1 MLCCFRNQLAVFGSF
16 MDENSK
22 LTKFQLPVAQ
32 SRLDISLPLAIMW
45 ACDFE
50 TLVAQKARAAAS
62 CGKGE
67 LFRCSAFEVRYIE
80 SFSDALHL
88 RFNIQRAVPS
98 LCVRFKTISVAL
110 R

>member
-1 MLCCFRNQLAVFGSF
+1 

-50 TLVAQKARAAAS
+50 TLVAHRARGGVAAAS
-62 CGKGE
+62 QWE
-67 LFRCSAFEVRYIE
+67 RIAF
-80 SFSDALHL
+80 
-88 RFNIQRAVPS
+88 PS
-98 LCVRFKTISVAL
+98 LCVRFKTFSVAL